1 MPRLA
6 LLEQTR
12 TLGWWQPSAV
22 VVACRDANRYG
33 RGGHGRASADGN
45 CCVEVKIMG
54 DQILVRDAMF
64 GRQGEDRARQPTLV
78 HTPAEWRAFLAGV
91 KSGEFDL

>member
-1 MPRLA
+1 
-6 LLEQTR
+6 
-12 TLGWWQPSAV
+12 
-22 VVACRDANRYG
+22 
-33 RGGHGRASADGN
+33 
-45 CCVEVKIMG
+45 MG